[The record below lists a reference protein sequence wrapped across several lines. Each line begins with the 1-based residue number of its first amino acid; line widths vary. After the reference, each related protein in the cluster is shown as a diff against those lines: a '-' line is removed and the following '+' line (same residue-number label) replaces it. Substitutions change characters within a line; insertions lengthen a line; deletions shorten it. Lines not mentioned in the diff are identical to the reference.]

1 MLCVR
6 NVRVC
11 QFGDVFSWFNIK
23 TGHDFMHIPFR
34 SDGES
39 GLFNILQFL
48 ILSFYWL
55 WTTYIMSLC
64 VLCVSLL
71 QMSKCVK
78 LWCLQQSL
86 QLWMP
91 SFFKWWLWF
100 GVGVKLSASSFSL
113 LLFFQD
119 TLREC
124 HPSDEHCLPYLPWV
138 SPIYFVTFVLMAQ
151 FVLVNVVVAVLMKHL
166 EESNKVQ

>member
-11 QFGDVFSWFNIK
+11 QFVSSWFNIK
-23 TGHDFMHIPFR
+23 TGHDFMDIPFR
-34 SDGES
+34 SDGEW
-39 GLFNILQFL
+39 GLFNNVF
-48 ILSFYWL
+48 FYWL

-64 VLCVSLL
+64 VLKFVFLCFL

-78 LWCLQQSL
+78 LWCLQKSL

-100 GVGVKLSASSFSL
+100 GARVKLSASSFS
-113 LLFFQD
+113 FQD

-124 HPSDEHCLPYLPWV
+124 HPKDEHCLPYLPWV